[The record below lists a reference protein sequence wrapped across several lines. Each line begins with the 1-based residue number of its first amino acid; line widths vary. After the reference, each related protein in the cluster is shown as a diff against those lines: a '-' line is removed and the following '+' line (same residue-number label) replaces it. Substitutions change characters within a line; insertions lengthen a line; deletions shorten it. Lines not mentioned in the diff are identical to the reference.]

1 MQSNVTVS
9 DKLSK
14 MLTEYS
20 KEQIFWYMTVIGSVA
35 GMLLQGFLGL
45 KGMLILAGVYM
56 IVRYYN
62 KGKS

>member
-20 KEQIFWYMTVIGSVA
+20 KEQIFWYMTVIGSVV
-35 GMLLQGFLGL
+35 GMILQSFLGL